1 MLQGL
6 GQDKTLCPNDLLN
19 ILKYVLI
26 LLRLFWFGWVFKICV
41 ESLELIFPGRNTAVL
56 KMCNMV

>member
-1 MLQGL
+1 MLQDL
-6 GQDKTLCPNDLLN
+6 GQDKTLCPNNLLN

-41 ESLELIFPGRNTAVL
+41 ESLELIFPGRNTAQF
-56 KMCNMV
+56 